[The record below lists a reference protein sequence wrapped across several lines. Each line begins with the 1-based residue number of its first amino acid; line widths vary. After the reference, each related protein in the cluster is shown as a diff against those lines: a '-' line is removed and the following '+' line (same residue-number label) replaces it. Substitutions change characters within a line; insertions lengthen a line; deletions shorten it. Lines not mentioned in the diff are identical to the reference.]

1 MSGYVVVDAS
11 LAIKWLVREE
21 DSADAHALLAAW
33 DDEEQQLAAPH
44 LFRFEVTNALHR
56 RVARGELVVHEA
68 AALAEDHFPEFD
80 FASPPPVHRR
90 ALELASELGQGA
102 AYDSHYL
109 ALAEA
114 LDCEY
119 WTADERFWRAAS
131 TTFDAVHGLGEVQAS
146 G

>member
-1 MSGYVVVDAS
+1 MVVVDAS
-11 LAIKWLVREE
+11 LAVKWLVREE
-21 DSADAHALLAAW
+21 DSPDAHALLAAW
-33 DDEEQQLAAPH
+33 DREGQQLAAPH

-56 RVARGELVVHEA
+56 RVARGALAVHEA
-68 AALAEDHFPEFD
+68 AALAEDLFSDFD
-80 FASPPPVHRR
+80 FGTPPPLHRR

-114 LDCEY
+114 LECEY
-119 WTADERFWRAAS
+119 WTADGRFYRAA
-131 TTFDAVHGLGEVQAS
+131 TAAFDTVHLLGEVEAP

>member
-11 LAIKWLVREE
+11 LAIKWLLREE
-21 DSADAHALLAAW
+21 NSPHAHARLAIW
-33 DDEEQQLAAPH
+33 DREERQLAAPQ

-56 RVARGELVVHEA
+56 RVVRGELAAREA
-68 AALAEDHFPEFD
+68 AALAEDLFSDFEFGE
-80 FASPPPVHRR
+80 PLLLHTR

-114 LDCEY
+114 LECEY

-131 TTFDAVHGLGEVQAS
+131 AAFDFARSLSEVEAP

>member
-1 MSGYVVVDAS
+1 MSGVVVVDAS

-21 DSADAHALLAAW
+21 DSPRAHSLLATW
-33 DDEEQQLAAPH
+33 DRDERQLAAPH

-56 RVARGELVVHEA
+56 RVVRGELAIHEA
-68 AALAEDHFPEFD
+68 AGLAEDLFSTFD
-80 FASPPPVHRR
+80 FGTTSVLHHR
-90 ALELASELGQGA
+90 ALEIASELAQGA

-119 WTADERFWRAAS
+119 WTADERFQRAAS
-131 TTFDAVHGLGEVQAS
+131 PVFEDVHSLREADA
-146 G
+146 